1 MRIGVEMS
9 MTSVGEM
16 LHRLGLTPQKPLRRA
31 YERNEV
37 DVQSWVHMTYPT
49 MRKRAKRKGAE
60 IFWLDEAGLRS
71 DDPLGRTWGLKG
83 KTPVVETS
91 GQRQPINII
100 TALSNSGGFW
110 YHTYTDRFNSDTFI
124 DCLKRLL
131 KGRRRPLIVILDGHP
146 VHKSLNPRLKC
157 NTS

>member
-1 MRIGVEMS
+1 MVFDGVTGGDPRQLGLDVGLWTRSIIRDQIAERIGVEMS

-91 GQRQPINII
+91 GQRQPINVK
-100 TALSNSGGFW
+100 AQWRAS
-110 YHTYTDRFNSDTFI
+110 
-124 DCLKRLL
+124 
-131 KGRRRPLIVILDGHP
+131 GRRALDRPCWAE
-146 VHKSLNPRLKC
+146 SN
-157 NTS
+157 